1 MVVCSSGHVSNSD
14 ESLPATIVSKGPINF
29 AQLGST
35 RDRAFTAPMKDQSCF
50 TVLGRAH
57 EDKDKMVCLDADRHP
72 CDQTQTRIIVV
83 SGHTTDLLGESLSAH
98 LCSRSYTNDQ
108 L

>member
-1 MVVCSSGHVSNSD
+1 MVVCSSGHVSESD

-35 RDRAFTAPMKDQSCF
+35 RDGNFTTPVKDQSCF

-57 EDKDKMVCLDADRHP
+57 EDKDKMVSLGADRRP
-72 CDQTQTRIIVV
+72 CDHIQPRIIAV
-83 SGHTTDLLGESLSAH
+83 SGHTTVL
-98 LCSRSYTNDQ
+98 
-108 L
+108 